1 MNKTI
6 RLYLR
11 IAATIVLILGLLL
24 VGARLGWY
32 NLTEGGSGY
41 NVLRWFHILVALG
54 LVGLY
59 EATMA
64 RSRTIMTPGG
74 RQIGM
79 VGRIV
84 ISLTLLYGIFL
95 LLTLAFGWFTGDAY
109 DNLVWVHVGL
119 GLAAIALTEIVFSR
133 RRLAANRL

>member
-1 MNKTI
+1 MNKTT

-11 IAATIVLILGLLL
+11 IAATTVLILGLLL

-32 NLTEGGSGY
+32 LTTSGNGY
-41 NVLRWFHILVALG
+41 NVLRWVHILVALG
-54 LVGLY
+54 LIGLY
-59 EATMA
+59 EANMA
-64 RSRTIMTPGG
+64 RSRTVMTPGG

-84 ISLTLLYGIFL
+84 ITLTLLYGFFL
-95 LLTLAFGWFTGDAY
+95 LLTLVFGWVTGDAY
-109 DNLVWVHVGL
+109 NNLVWVHVVL
-119 GLAAIALTEIVFSR
+119 GLVSIALTEIVFSR